1 MLLVLL
7 FAVSVLASSSVFAGV
22 VSVGFSGSRSPSG
35 GAAAALSALPL
46 GGLVLVAR
54 LLPVALLAA
63 CCLWLLVLAG
73 CWWLC
78 LLLLFALWLSASF
91 LVWCVLVARWWAW
104 FCWLLVAWCC
114 CSCSRAVVFVLVLF
128 RRCFLYLR
136 GDRQSRYFL
145 PVFNYSSFNRCF
157 HAGWQSESHFLVT
170 RLIPIKLLFKTIF
183 SYFWVSPWSTFGHN
197 FKFKCLYIL
206 ARRTHKYNLSNARR
220 SYYISMYLVSRSY
233 YNKD

>member
-1 MLLVLL
+1 LLLVLL

-63 CCLWLLVLAG
+63 CCL
-73 CWWLC
+73 
-78 LLLLFALWLSASF
+78 
-91 LVWCVLVARWWAW
+91 
-104 FCWLLVAWCC
+104 WLLVAWCC